1 MIPKELETPVLTTG
15 GAITAIYQFMQ
26 GDLFNLILGTVLTAT
41 IIVLN
46 VFKIRKYYREEKE
59 RRNENN

>member
-15 GAITAIYQFMQ
+15 GSITAVYQFMQ

-41 IIVLN
+41 IVVLN
-46 VFKIRKYYREEKE
+46 IFKIRKYYREEKD
-59 RRNENN
+59 RRNHNR